1 MSAFDILQAA
11 RAPQRPTGKDF
22 INRLTEDFIELHGDR
37 SFGDDG
43 AVIGGIGRVGGEI
56 VTVIAL
62 EKGHDT
68 GERVER
74 NFGSAHPEGY
84 RKALRLMKQAEKFG
98 RPVLCFVDT
107 SGAYCGIGAEE
118 RGQGHA
124 IARNLMEMMW
134 LKTPVLSILIGE
146 GGSGGALGLAVA
158 DEVWMLENAVYS
170 VISPEGCA
178 SILWKDA
185 ARAPEAAE
193 CLRITAPDLLRL
205 GVIERIIP
213 EEEGM
218 FAALAEQI
226 AGFFSRRKL
235 LPGEALASAR
245 YQRFRKMGEASL

>member
-1 MSAFDILQAA
+1 MSAYDILQAA
-11 RAPQRPTGKDF
+11 RAPQRPTGRDF
-22 INRLTEDFIELHGDR
+22 ISRLTEDFIELHGDR

-43 AVIGGIGRVGGEI
+43 AVIGGIGRVGGQI

-62 EKGHDT
+62 DKGHDT
-68 GERVER
+68 AERVER

-118 RGQGHA
+118 RGQGQA

-218 FAALAEQI
+218 FLSLSEQI
-226 AGFFSRRKL
+226 AGFFRGQTL
-235 LPGEALASAR
+235 LSGEALASTR
-245 YQRFRKMGEASL
+245 YGRFRKMGEASL